1 MNSLNLQDNILKAT
15 FVLNYLEHGY
25 VPNTL
30 MSSAGIAAYKVH
42 EFWIYSLQSSWENKM
57 PHSPKYLSL
66 LVFGETW
73 KDGIF

>member
-30 MSSAGIAAYKVH
+30 MSSAGIEVYKVH
-42 EFWIYSLQSSWENKM
+42 EFWI
-57 PHSPKYLSL
+57 
-66 LVFGETW
+66 
-73 KDGIF
+73 